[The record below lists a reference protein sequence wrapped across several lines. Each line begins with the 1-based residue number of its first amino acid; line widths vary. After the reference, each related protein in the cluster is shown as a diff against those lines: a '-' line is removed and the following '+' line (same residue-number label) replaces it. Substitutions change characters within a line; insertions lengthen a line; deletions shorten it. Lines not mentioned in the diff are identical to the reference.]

1 MLRRLLLFGLPA
13 VVLVAVV
20 AAAGWWFL
28 IREDNELAD
37 EAPAIPD
44 DLRSL
49 ATTPSASPSAG
60 ATPGATAAASAGG
73 FDILSDRSEAA
84 YFADEKLASLSLP
97 STAKGVT
104 KQISGQ
110 FHLQASGLDP
120 SKESKFT
127 VDLRRL
133 TSSESRRDQRVQ
145 DALQTSRFPNATF
158 VAKSLSGP
166 VSSLNASADTD
177 LKLTGTLE
185 IKGVQ
190 KEVTWDVK
198 AKRDGNVL
206 TALATVNF
214 RYADFGVTAPN
225 IAGFVSV
232 EEDVT
237 LQVQIT
243 AQQS

>member
-1 MLRRLLLFGLPA
+1 MLRRLLFFGLPA
-13 VVLVAVV
+13 VLLIVV
-20 AAAGWWFL
+20 AAGAGWWFF

-44 DLRSL
+44 ELRSPT
-49 ATTPSASPSAG
+49 AAPAGTTPAG
-60 ATPGATAAASAGG
+60 ATPPATAAVSAGG
-73 FDILSDRSEAA
+73 FAILADRSEAA

-97 STAKGVT
+97 STAKGTT
-104 KQISGQ
+104 KQITGQ
-110 FHLQASGLDP
+110 FHLQGAGLDP
-120 SKESKFT
+120 AKESKFT

-133 TSSESRRDQRVQ
+133 TSNESRRDQRVQ

-158 VAKSLSGP
+158 VATSLSGQ
-166 VSSLNASADTD
+166 VESLNPNSDTE

-214 RYADFGVTAPN
+214 KYSDFGVTAPN